1 MIRYFL
7 RDLLAQFRSGRS
19 LFALSLLGVALGVAS
34 VLSIQI
40 INLNALGTFRGSV
53 RAISGEADLSVLGRT
68 PTFSEELYPQVLSVG
83 GVQAAWPL
91 FRTEVTL
98 LWEGEGAVDHEEN
111 SPRASLEVLGFDLF
125 APLRLPWKTPPGD
138 LAAALADP
146 GWIALTPAFAEER
159 GWRVGDR
166 FEVASGS
173 RRVELVVGAL
183 VDFQQASALASR
195 RLAVMDIAQAQG
207 LFGER
212 GEIHQIDL
220 RVESEQAVARV
231 AAALEEAL
239 GPSVRILTPTQQ
251 ENQAANLL
259 SSFRLNLTALSLI
272 SLVVGAFL
280 VFASTQASLVRRRV
294 SFGLLRS
301 LGATR
306 GQLLGLIL
314 AETGFLAM
322 LGVAVGIPI
331 GYLAAVSYV
340 DRVSATLTNIY
351 LLEEIETLVKPVWL
365 FPLAALV
372 GLVGAL
378 LGAIFPALDISR
390 KDTRALLAAFTL
402 HERVGAAAR
411 PLFLAGLALLAV
423 TGGVYW
429 LQGEGWRPGGF
440 VLALGLIFSIPL
452 IAPLLVQQG
461 ARLVRGGGFGFVYGF
476 RGLGQQLQTTPFAIA
491 AVGVAVCMMVG
502 VTVMVGSFRQTLEVM
517 VDSTVRADVYVTG
530 SSGGQSGSEATL
542 APEVV
547 AAIAAQPGV
556 RAMDRLRGF
565 FVYPVSVPD
574 DNRRISLAGVD
585 MGLDVGE
592 ARFAFLEGD
601 REEALRLVREAG
613 AVVVSEPLSQK
624 FDLGVGDLLSLYGRS
639 GRVDL
644 PIAGV
649 YYDFSSEGG
658 AAFMDLATMEK
669 HFGPG
674 EISNLA
680 LYLQPGRDAEQMVDA
695 LSSRFAGE
703 PLRFRSNR
711 DLRER
716 IFQIFDQTFAVT
728 ELLRMM
734 SLLIAVCGITLTL
747 LVMARERVSELA
759 LYRSLGAER
768 IQIFR
773 TYLGKG
779 VGMALYGL
787 VLGGVGG
794 VLLAFILIFVI
805 NRTYFGW
812 TIALHWPWGALGT
825 EAVAMLI
832 GAVAASLYPAWRAAR
847 TPATELRRED
857 L

>member
-1 MIRYFL
+1 VIRYFF

-19 LFALSLLGVALGVAS
+19 LFVLSLLGVALGVAS

-68 PTFSEELYPQVLSVG
+68 PTISEELYSRVLSVD

-91 FRTEVTL
+91 FRAEVTL
-98 LWEGEGAVDHEEN
+98 VDGDGVADEDDG
-111 SPRASLEVLGFDLF
+111 PRASLDVLGFDLF
-125 APLRLPWKTPPGD
+125 APLRLPWKTPPGE
-138 LAAALADP
+138 LAAALAEP
-146 GWIALTPAFAEER
+146 GWIAVTPAFAEEL

-166 FEVASGS
+166 FEVAAGS
-173 RRVELVVGAL
+173 RRVALVVGAL

-207 LFGER
+207 LLGQR
-212 GEIHQIDL
+212 GKIHQIDL
-220 RVESEQAVARV
+220 RVTSQQEVATV
-231 AAALEEAL
+231 AAALEETL
-239 GPSVRILTPTQQ
+239 GPSVRVLTPSQQ
-251 ENQAANLL
+251 EGQAANLL

-280 VFASTQASLVRRRV
+280 VFSSTQASLVRRRV
-294 SFGLLRS
+294 GFGLLRS

-340 DRVSATLTNIY
+340 DRVSATLTNVY
-351 LLEEIETLVKPVWL
+351 LLEQIETLVLPVWL

-372 GLVGAL
+372 GLAGAM

-402 HERVGAAAR
+402 HERIGAAAV
-411 PLFLAGLALLAV
+411 PLFLGGLTLLAV
-423 TGGVYW
+423 AGVVYW
-429 LQGEGWRPGGF
+429 LRGEGWRPGGF

-461 ARLVRGGGFGFVYGF
+461 ARLVRGGGFGFVFGF

-491 AVGVAVCMMVG
+491 AVAVAVCMMVG
-502 VTVMVGSFRQTLEVM
+502 VTVMVGSFRRTLEVM
-517 VDSTVRADVYVTG
+517 VDSTVRADVYVT
-530 SSGGQSGSEATL
+530 SRGGGTL
-542 APEVV
+542 APELV
-547 AAIAAQPGV
+547 AAIAGQPGV
-556 RAMDRLRGF
+556 LAVDRLRRF
-565 FVYPVSVPD
+565 FVYPVSVPGD
-574 DNRRISLAGVD
+574 DRRISLAGVD
-585 MGLDVGE
+585 VGLDVGE
-592 ARFAFLEGD
+592 ARFAFLEGE
-601 REEALRLVREAG
+601 REEALRRVHEEG
-613 AVVVSEPLSQK
+613 AVLVSEPLSRK
-624 FDLGVGDLLSLYGRS
+624 FDLGVGDHLSLYGED

-644 PIAGV
+644 SIAGV

-658 AAFMDLATMEK
+658 AAFIDLATMER

-674 EISNLA
+674 EINNLA
-680 LYLQPGRDAEQMVDA
+680 LYLQPDMDAEKTVDV
-695 LSSRFAGE
+695 LRSRFRGE
-703 PLRFRSNR
+703 LLQFRSNR
-711 DLRER
+711 DLRTR
-716 IFQIFDQTFAVT
+716 VLRIFDQTFAVT
-728 ELLRMM
+728 ELLRVM

-759 LYRSLGAER
+759 LYRALGAER

-812 TIALHWPWGALGT
+812 TIALHWPWSGLAG
-825 EAVAMLI
+825 EAGAMLI
-832 GAVAASLYPAWRAAR
+832 AAAAASVYPAWRAAR